1 MNFDFEFAQMVLTMN
16 QLFEL
21 LDIIWRVAVQHVF
34 AVFRE
39 VEQSRIYLKVILSK
53 SIFAGDGYNA

>member
-1 MNFDFEFAQMVLTMN
+1 MHGTKAGLFTLTMN

-21 LDIIWRVAVQHVF
+21 LDILWRVAVQHVF

-39 VEQSRIYLKVILSK
+39 VEQSRI
-53 SIFAGDGYNA
+53 